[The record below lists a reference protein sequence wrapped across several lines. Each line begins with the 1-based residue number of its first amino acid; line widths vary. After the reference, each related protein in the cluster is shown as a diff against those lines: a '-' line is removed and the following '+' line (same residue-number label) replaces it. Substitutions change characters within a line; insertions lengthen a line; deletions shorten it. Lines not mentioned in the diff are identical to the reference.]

1 MLTNGQL
8 HISTGGVWAIIGH
21 AQGSHHARKK
31 IQWMGHVLGA
41 VSAHDHISHFGYH
54 SKEMWILKAWGG
66 GGGY

>member
-31 IQWMGHVLGA
+31 YSGWAMFWVQLVHMTTSVILGTTA
-41 VSAHDHISHFGYH
+41 KKCGY
-54 SKEMWILKAWGG
+54 
-66 GGGY
+66 